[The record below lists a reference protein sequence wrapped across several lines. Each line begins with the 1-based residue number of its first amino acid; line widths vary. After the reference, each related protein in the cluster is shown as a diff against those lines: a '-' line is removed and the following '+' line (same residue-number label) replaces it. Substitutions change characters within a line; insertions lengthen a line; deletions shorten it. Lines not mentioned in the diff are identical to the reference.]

1 MEEVTLPA
9 PPEGYIYKLAS
20 IVKKPKPSIRYKD
33 PSELTPRQ
41 KATLKYQQKNAEKLK
56 NMLRIT
62 DRKKRGRKSIK
73 SLSIS
78 VLPLFNFYLFIDGKF
93 SILSTFF

>member
-41 KATLKYQQKNAEKLK
+41 KATLKYQQKNAEKIK

-62 DRKKRGRKSIK
+62 DRKKERKKINKKVCQSR
-73 SLSIS
+73 
-78 VLPLFNFYLFIDGKF
+78 Y
-93 SILSTFF
+93 

>member
-41 KATLKYQQKNAEKLK
+41 KATLKYQQKNAEKIKEYAK
-56 NMLRIT
+56 NYRQ
-62 DRKKRGRKSIK
+62 KKREEENHKKFVNLGTT
-73 SLSIS
+73 
-78 VLPLFNFYLFIDGKF
+78 PLQLLFIHRWKV
-93 SILSTFF
+93 

>member
-41 KATLKYQQKNAEKLK
+41 KATLKYQQKNAEKIKEYAK
-56 NMLRIT
+56 NYRQ
-62 DRKKRGRKSIK
+62 KKREEE
-73 SLSIS
+73 
-78 VLPLFNFYLFIDGKF
+78 NQ
-93 SILSTFF
+93 

>member
-41 KATLKYQQKNAEKLK
+41 KATLKYQQKNTEKIKEYAK
-56 NMLRIT
+56 NYRQ
-62 DRKKRGRKSIK
+62 KKREEE
-73 SLSIS
+73 
-78 VLPLFNFYLFIDGKF
+78 NQ
-93 SILSTFF
+93 

>member
-41 KATLKYQQKNAEKLK
+41 KATLKYQQKNAEKIKEYAK
-56 NMLRIT
+56 NYRQKKE
-62 DRKKRGRKSIK
+62 RKKSIK

-78 VLPLFNFYLFIDGKF
+78 VLPLFTFIY
-93 SILSTFF
+93 S

>member
-41 KATLKYQQKNAEKLK
+41 KATLKYQQKNAEKIKEYAK
-56 NMLRIT
+56 NYRQ
-62 DRKKRGRKSIK
+62 KKREEENQKK
-73 SLSIS
+73 
-78 VLPLFNFYLFIDGKF
+78 V
-93 SILSTFF
+93 